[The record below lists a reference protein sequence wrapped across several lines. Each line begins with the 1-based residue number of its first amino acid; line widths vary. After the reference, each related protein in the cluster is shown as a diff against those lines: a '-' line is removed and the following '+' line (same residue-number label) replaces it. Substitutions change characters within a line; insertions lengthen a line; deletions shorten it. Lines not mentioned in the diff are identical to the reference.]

1 MRQSHPSHWSAG
13 ALLPV
18 LVALALAGATP
29 ARARAAGPEPVTYTL
44 AGPASAF
51 EWGCFAPCMCPIL
64 GRSPLEGSFV
74 LRFSHSDPLFDYYD
88 VLDARFTVRDSARAL
103 VITGSGSYR
112 RGGEVAKSEQMAL
125 DLSFDGRPAQH
136 FDTGLVPPRAQ
147 FPEIDA
153 RLSLHGEYC
162 RDSLVVADAKPP
174 SGTAGVGAAPPAAL
188 TLTPNPTRAAAE
200 IGFALD
206 RPEDVSLAIFDT
218 AGRRL
223 RTLIAG
229 ERFPAGT
236 QRRAWDGRLENGAEA
251 PAGFYVVKLE
261 LGGRRTCRGLVKLR

>member
-1 MRQSHPSHWSAG
+1 MRQSRVSRRSAG
-13 ALLPV
+13 ALPLA

-29 ARARAAGPEPVTYTL
+29 ARARAAGPGPVTYAL
-44 AGPASAF
+44 SDPASEF
-51 EWGCFAPCMCPIL
+51 TWGCFAPCKCPIL
-64 GRSPLEGSFV
+64 GRSQLQGTFV

-88 VLDARFTVRDSARAL
+88 VLDARFTVSDSTEAL
-103 VITGSGSYR
+103 VIAGSGFYR
-112 RGGEVAKSEQMAL
+112 RGGEVAESEQMAL

-136 FDTGLVPPRAQ
+136 FDSGLVPPRAQ

-162 RDSLVVADAKPP
+162 RDSLVVVDAKPL
-174 SGTAGVGAAPPAAL
+174 SGNAGVGAAPPAAL
-188 TLTPNPTRAAAE
+188 TLMPNPTRAAAE
-200 IGFALD
+200 IGFSLD

-236 QRRAWDGRLENGAEA
+236 QRRKWDGRLESGAEA

-261 LGGRRTCRGLVKLR
+261 LGGRQTCRGLVKLR